1 MDNTYETYGKK
12 LFLGGLAPHSTQES
26 IRAYFSNY
34 GVVQEC
40 ILMVDRLT
48 NRSRCF
54 GFIIMRDKEDIDR
67 ILASEIVIDGKRVDC
82 KLAVP
87 REASIAPPVVPEVQ
101 PVLRTKKMFV
111 GGLSPEVT
119 DQDFRDYFQQFG
131 ELEDSVVMFDRDTQ
145 RPRGFGFITFVN
157 EESVDRVL
165 MNFNHNTI
173 KGKWVECKKATPK
186 ELSVPRMA
194 VPPSM
199 PGYPG
204 AGFPFYP
211 TYDPMMMAAAM
222 PTQPY
227 APTEA
232 QIVQVKDVVEE
243 NEEIRPYVNSAEEEE
258 LRQTLIEELL
268 GDKRQET
275 FPKVDFTRGRL
286 LL

>member
-1 MDNTYETYGKK
+1 MDGTYGKK

-54 GFIIMRDKEDIDR
+54 GFITMRDKEDIDR
-67 ILASEIVIDGKRVDC
+67 ILATEQIVDGKRVDC

-87 REASIAPPVVPEVQ
+87 REQSVAVQPEVQ

-119 DQDFRDYFQQFG
+119 DQDFREYFQQFG
-131 ELEDSVVMFDRDTQ
+131 EVEDSVVMFDRDTQ

-157 EESVDRVL
+157 EESVERVL
-165 MNFNHNTI
+165 ANFNHNAI

-186 ELSVPRMA
+186 EMSVPRMSA
-194 VPPSM
+194 PPSM
-199 PGYPG
+199 PAYPTAPYPYYPG
-204 AGFPFYP
+204 ME
-211 TYDPMMMAAAM
+211 MMGMPQI
-222 PTQPY
+222 PTQQY
-227 APTEA
+227 APVMNE
-232 QIVQVKDVVEE
+232 VVLMEEKEMEVKEE
-243 NEEIRPYVNSAEEEE
+243 VRPYINSAEEEE

-268 GDKRQET
+268 GAKRQES
-275 FPKVDFTRGRL
+275 FPQVDFSRGRL
-286 LL
+286 VA

>member
-1 MDNTYETYGKK
+1 MDNSYGKK

-54 GFIIMRDKEDIDR
+54 GFITMRDKEDIDR
-67 ILASEIVIDGKRVDC
+67 ILASEQIVDGKRVDC

-87 REASIAPPVVPEVQ
+87 REASVVPPAVPEIQ

-119 DQDFRDYFQQFG
+119 DQDFREYFQQFG

-145 RPRGFGFITFVN
+145 RPRGFGFITFLN

-165 MNFNHNTI
+165 MNFNHNAI

-186 ELSVPRMA
+186 EMSMPRMGM
-194 VPPSM
+194 PPNM
-199 PGYPG
+199 GGYPG

-211 TYDPMMMAAAM
+211 GYDPMAMAAAM
-222 PTQPY
+222 PAQAY
-227 APTEA
+227 MPTEA
-232 QIVQVKDVVEE
+232 QIMQVNDMVEE
-243 NEEIRPYVNSAEEEE
+243 SEEVRPYVNSAEEEE
-258 LRQTLIEELL
+258 LRRTLIDELL

>member
-1 MDNTYETYGKK
+1 MDGTYGKK

-54 GFIIMRDKEDIDR
+54 GFITMRDKEDIDR
-67 ILASEIVIDGKRVDC
+67 ILATEQIVDGKRVDC

-87 REASIAPPVVPEVQ
+87 REQSVTVTPEVQ

-119 DQDFRDYFQQFG
+119 DQDFREYFQQFG
-131 ELEDSVVMFDRDTQ
+131 EVEDSVVMFDRDTQ
-145 RPRGFGFITFVN
+145 RPRGFGFITFIN
-157 EESVDRVL
+157 EESVERVL
-165 MNFNHNTI
+165 ANFNHNAI

-186 ELSVPRMA
+186 EMSVPRMTA
-194 VPPSM
+194 PPSM
-199 PGYPG
+199 P
-204 AGFPFYP
+204 AYP
-211 TYDPMMMAAAM
+211 TAPYPYYPMEMMGM
-222 PTQPY
+222 PSIPTQPY
-227 APTEA
+227 APVMTEV
-232 QIVQVKDVVEE
+232 VQMEE
-243 NEEIRPYVNSAEEEE
+243 KEMEIKEEARPYINSAEEEE

-268 GDKRQET
+268 GAKRQEC
-275 FPKVDFTRGRL
+275 FQKVDYSRGRL
-286 LL
+286 LA